1 MEGCRPISIRELI
14 KASLRMRPDRIVVG
28 EVRGA
33 EAIDMIQAMNT
44 GHDGSMSTGHAN
56 SAQDMLARLETM
68 ILMGMDLP
76 VSAIRGQLASGI
88 DLIVHLGRLRDRS
101 RKLLE
106 VAEVLGIEEGQIRLS
121 TLYRFKETGEQNGKI
136 IGVWEKEEE
145 ILHRFKFNMA
155 GIDL

>member
-1 MEGCRPISIRELI
+1 
-14 KASLRMRPDRIVVG
+14 
-28 EVRGA
+28 
-33 EAIDMIQAMNT
+33 
-44 GHDGSMSTGHAN
+44 MSTGHAN

-106 VAEVLGIEEGQIRLS
+106 VAEVLGIEDGQIRLS
-121 TLYRFKETGEQNGKI
+121 TIYRFTETGEENGKI
-136 IGVWEKEEE
+136 IGVWEKEGE
-145 ILHRFKFNMA
+145 ILHRFKFDMA
-155 GIDL
+155 GIDI